1 MQHATCRAGLVSS
14 SNQANL
20 VIAEACCATL
30 GCTQETEQSV
40 FANTCMIIVV
50 AIMRVISL
58 VCCDEHHNTA
68 AGCKTVCTKACFN
81 LLAKSLD
88 LDICPGQNTTQ
99 FLYYACSL
107 EEVSERAAISR
118 NKCVSTMSCSA
129 SKCLHDKND
138 SKNSRY
144 CAQFVQ

>member
-1 MQHATCRAGLVSS
+1 
-14 SNQANL
+14 
-20 VIAEACCATL
+20 
-30 GCTQETEQSV
+30 
-40 FANTCMIIVV
+40 MIIVV

-107 EEVSERAAISR
+107 EEVFRACCNIPQQ
-118 NKCVSTMSCSA
+118 V
-129 SKCLHDKND
+129 CLYDVLQCKQML
-138 SKNSRY
+138 
-144 CAQFVQ
+144 A